1 MALSMADLHLK
12 PTNPI
17 KMGVALNYSV
27 FVYDIQNDTTQ
38 ACRVAKSAFDNAMQ
52 NIEKTDDE

>member
-27 FVYDIQNDTTQ
+27 FVYDIQNDTT
-38 ACRVAKSAFDNAMQ
+38 
-52 NIEKTDDE
+52 